1 VKKEEINTP
10 IEIQKQ
16 AVDPDEEVPGVAAPA
31 VGPWQRQLN
40 ELGGVKPLAFGQ
52 YGELGPGFEQ
62 LLDQLAEEGADEAA
76 KRYLIPNR
84 VVAKGVQLRLLR
96 QRVVMTAQKAQA
108 DMLLHRLHYAL
119 PGWDAAAERRDAQ
132 DELHSAAQS
141 RAWAD
146 GDFDADHGLAFDV
159 RRPTAW
165 AARLIRAGCAASE
178 GRRRRRL
185 CARARPCC
193 LMCMGLLHQ
202 KKKERGG
209 GHSRVLLPAP
219 CFYFRPCV
227 ISYYPR
233 RHITDRASLD
243 FRRHSRA

>member
-1 VKKEEINTP
+1 M
-10 IEIQKQ
+10 EIQKQ
-16 AVDPDEEVPGVAAPA
+16 AVDLDEKMFGVAAPA

-108 DMLLHRLHYAL
+108 DVLLHRLHYAL

-132 DELHSAAQS
+132 DELHSAAQARS
-141 RAWAD
+141 WAD
-146 GDFDADHGLAFDV
+146 GDFDADHGFAFDGV
-159 RRPTAW
+159 GRPA
-165 AARLIRAGCAASE
+165 
-178 GRRRRRL
+178 
-185 CARARPCC
+185 
-193 LMCMGLLHQ
+193 H
-202 KKKERGG
+202 
-209 GHSRVLLPAP
+209 
-219 CFYFRPCV
+219 
-227 ISYYPR
+227 
-233 RHITDRASLD
+233 
-243 FRRHSRA
+243 